1 MTEPPFTDQSL
12 NGSAPMLNLQML
24 KQFQE
29 NQYARQLIFKSGN
42 VEILIV
48 CWCPGQASPIHGH
61 GPSDGL
67 MIILEG
73 ELVNTTY
80 HPNGQK
86 VSTVWRQGDVGHTP
100 IGSQHEVKNTSNDN
114 VVSLHV
120 YAPPL
125 ERELQGA
132 DMGYHNTV
140 LPQEVTLPNEVVRYF
155 LGAAMPKIPYH
166 LLDPG
171 L

>member
-1 MTEPPFTDQSL
+1 
-12 NGSAPMLNLQML
+12 MLKLEAL
-24 KQFQE
+24 KQFKE
-29 NQYARQLIFKSGN
+29 NHYARHLIFRSVH
-42 VEILIV
+42 VEVLVV
-48 CWCPGQASPIHGH
+48 CWRPGQGSPIHGH

-73 ELVNTTY
+73 EITNTNYDTD
-80 HPNGQK
+80 GRK
-86 VSTVWRQGDVGHTP
+86 VTTIWGPGFVGHSPVGTR
-100 IGSQHEVKNTSNDN
+100 HEVVNRSDKD
-114 VVSLHV
+114 VVSLHI

-125 ERELQGA
+125 DRELQGA

-140 LPQEVTLPNEVVRYF
+140 IPQEITLPNEVIRYY
-155 LGAAMPKIPYH
+155 LGAAADKIPFN

>member
-1 MTEPPFTDQSL
+1 
-12 NGSAPMLNLQML
+12 MLNLEAL
-24 KQFQE
+24 KQFKE
-29 NQYARQLIFKSGN
+29 NHYARHLVFKSEH
-42 VEILIV
+42 VEILVV
-48 CWCPGQASPIHGH
+48 CWRPGQGSPIHGH
-61 GPSDGL
+61 GIADGL

-73 ELVNTTY
+73 EITNTSY
-80 HPNGQK
+80 FEDGRK
-86 VSTVWRQGDVGHTP
+86 VSTVWGPGFVGHTP
-100 IGSQHEVKNTSNDN
+100 VGVQHEVVNRSDGD

-125 ERELQGA
+125 KRELQGA

-140 LPQEVTLPNEVVRYF
+140 LPQEVTLSNEIIRYY
-155 LGAAMPKIPYH
+155 LGAAAEKIPFH

>member
-1 MTEPPFTDQSL
+1 V
-12 NGSAPMLNLQML
+12 LNLEML
-24 KQFQE
+24 KQFRE
-29 NQYARQLIFKSGN
+29 NQYARHLVFKSDR
-42 VEILIV
+42 VEILVV
-48 CWCPGQASPIHGH
+48 CWHPGQASPVHGH

-73 ELVNTTY
+73 EISNTTY
-80 HPNGQK
+80 YSNGQK
-86 VSTVWRQGDVGHTP
+86 VTTVWRPGDVGHTP
-100 IGSQHEVKNTSNDN
+100 LGAQHEVKNASCKDA
-114 VVSLHV
+114 VSLHI

-140 LPQEVTLPNEVVRYF
+140 LPQEIMLPDEVVRYC
-155 LGAAMPKIPYH
+155 LGAACEKVPYQ

>member
-1 MTEPPFTDQSL
+1 
-12 NGSAPMLNLQML
+12 MLNLEAL
-24 KQFQE
+24 KQFQD
-29 NQYARQLIFKSGN
+29 NHYARHLVFRSNN
-42 VEILIV
+42 VEILVV
-48 CWCPGQASPIHGH
+48 CWRPGQGSPIHGH
-61 GPSDGL
+61 GPADGL

-73 ELVNTTY
+73 EITNTTY
-80 HPNGQK
+80 HPDGRK
-86 VSTVWRQGDVGHTP
+86 VTTVWAAGDVGHTP
-100 IGSQHEVKNTSNDN
+100 VGAQHEVKNTSTRD

-140 LPQEVTLPNEVVRYF
+140 LPCEVQLPNDVVRFF
-155 LGAAMPKIPYH
+155 LGAASQKIPYQ